1 MIDFF
6 TWILLVL
13 GGTYLITCSFVAA
26 FPRMLVA
33 RLGSFLK
40 YLVYCPWCMAF
51 HVGWILGCLK
61 FGFATETIVPI
72 LGSGVSAMGLIVL
85 VKGIAPNALV
95 PPYEAEQ
102 GEGDRIDAELSEEER
117 LKRNP
122 RDRQMPAPLLVS
134 NAEARGPCDHKY
146 ASGTCLKCGRAEE

>member
-1 MIDFF
+1 MIDFC

-33 RLGSFLK
+33 RISTFLK

-61 FGFATETIVPI
+61 FGVSVETIVPI
-72 LGSGVSAMGLIVL
+72 FGSGVSAMGLIVL

-102 GEGDRIDAELSEEER
+102 GEGDRVDAELEEEDR

-122 RDRQMPAPLLVS
+122 AYGRPLPAPMLVS
-134 NAEARGPCDHKY
+134 NAEDRGPCDHKY
-146 ASGTCLKCGRAEE
+146 ASGVCLKCGRDE

>member
-1 MIDFF
+1 MIDFC

-26 FPRMLVA
+26 FPRMLIA

-61 FGFATETIVPI
+61 FGISVETIVPI

-85 VKGIAPNALV
+85 VKGVAPNALV

-102 GEGDRIDAELSEEER
+102 GADEIQ
-117 LKRNP
+117 K
-122 RDRQMPAPLLVS
+122 LVDDPPPPS
-134 NAEARGPCDHKY
+134 DKLVGLFAGASDRGPCDHKY
-146 ASGTCLKCGRAEE
+146 ASGVCLKCGRDE